1 MAGTERAAQR
11 VMLMRVAQP
20 ALMPDPRCLDSPPP
34 GMMQVCHRESV
45 VQFINEV
52 CEDFGL
58 MTQTAGLAVSYFDR
72 FLSKTER
79 QGLDKH
85 RVQLLAITCTLIAA
99 KFSEIKMPSLDDLC
113 EVAHDKYSKAQLKE
127 MELETLR
134 VLHWELHAVTPH
146 AALEQLAIIMNHT
159 EDQSKTFLEHAEFF
173 IDMSYYVYQILKF
186 PPLVVASSALLCA
199 WSHLGNLK
207 AIEFHMP
214 QLCALCG
221 VGKSDLLR
229 CEMLLH
235 EYFNTT
241 FPTAAKAAEMHRAAS
256 VAAGRSTP
264 DSVMVSAANLADI
277 KPSLKK
283 SMDTEAPNAPMDED
297 TPTDDDMNMD
307 ENAPEYCFS
316 PVR

>member
-11 VMLMRVAQP
+11 VMLMRMAQP
-20 ALMPDPRCLDSPPP
+20 ALMPSPRCLDSAPA
-34 GMMQVCHRESV
+34 GMMQLCHRESV